1 MPTPITLPA
10 RRSLPSAIYGDDEP
24 VLAGVTVR
32 EDVDRAQLPRFGD
45 DHWDLGATIF
55 RVNARYS
62 NYRLNFA
69 RIADPVT
76 QRLAKEYVI
85 ARLRIHVPGYRAPCG
100 ATSAIRLLRYIQHFA
115 AFLSTRI
122 GAVDLSRIDQ
132 ALLDAYLVHARD
144 GGRRTPNETVKYV
157 EVPIDLHHLS
167 PWLTGG
173 GIGILPW
180 RGRAAHHVAGRPPAP
195 AENATPRIPEPIIGA
210 MLRWSLKY
218 IEVYAPDILAARAEL
233 DALEARCAR
242 LMARD
247 ARTSRAVAKTYRAR
261 VAKWVDARR
270 AAGLG
275 VPIWERAP
283 NAARRIDP
291 LTGREIPPYNLH
303 LMRLHVGAPESGRVS
318 QSEPTARL
326 IDAAAAEL
334 GTEIGGLNTP
344 ISIDT
349 DTGLP
354 WRERFDGLSL
364 AREER
369 MLQAACY
376 VVCAYLTGMRDS
388 EVQAMQPGCVS
399 AVRSADGLVEL
410 YRVRSTVYKR
420 QGARGMMADWIT
432 IEPVARAVAV
442 MEALSAPNR
451 REKGLSSLWVT
462 LKDWPWSND
471 HLGMG
476 ATITLNLF
484 RDGLDARSAD
494 TPAIPRIGD
503 EPWKFTTR
511 QLRRTVAWYIANRPF
526 GTVAGKIQYKH
537 ASVAMF
543 EGYAGSAHTD
553 FRLAVERERALG
565 QLDDIVAHYEA
576 FLRHE
581 GPAGPGATRL
591 RREFARVQDEL
602 GELPGRIMD
611 RKRLRT
617 MLAHLGRTLH
627 VGFLNDCL
635 FDAATALCLNAAPHS
650 ERAAPALSRC
660 SPDRCPNACLTA
672 RHREPWQASIA
683 DGEALL
689 ADRRLS
695 PLQRAAITRDNE
707 RKRRLIAHLMDGD
720 A

>member
-32 EDVDRAQLPRFGD
+32 EDVDRAQLPRLGD
-45 DHWDLGATIF
+45 DHWDLGAIIF

-76 QRLAKEYVI
+76 RRLAKEYVI

-195 AENATPRIPEPIIGA
+195 AENATPRIPAQIIGA

-242 LMARD
+242 LIARD
-247 ARTSRAVAKTYRAR
+247 VRTGRPVAKTYRAR
-261 VAKWVDARR
+261 VAKWLDARR
-270 AAGLG
+270 AAGRG

-283 NAARRIDP
+283 NAARQIDP
-291 LTGREIPPYNLH
+291 LNGREIPPYNLH

-318 QSEPTARL
+318 QSKPTEKL
-326 IDAAAAEL
+326 INEAAFEL
-334 GTEIGGLNTP
+334 GTEIGGLDTP
-344 ISIDT
+344 ISIDP

-369 MLQAACY
+369 MLQGACY

-399 AVRSADGLVEL
+399 AVRSADGLVER
-410 YRVRSTVYKR
+410 YRLRSTVYKR
-420 QGARGMMADWIT
+420 QGARGAKADWIT

-442 MEALSAPNR
+442 MEVLSERNR
-451 REKGLSSLWVT
+451 REKGLSSLWVA

-494 TPAIPRIGD
+494 TPAIPRIGG

-526 GTVAGKIQYKH
+526 GTVAGRSSTSTPRSLCSRAMRARRRPTS
-537 ASVAMF
+537 ASPSNAN
-543 EGYAGSAHTD
+543 AP
-553 FRLAVERERALG
+553 LASSTTSLLITKRSFVTKVRRDLVPRGCDASSRVCRTSLAISRAASWIASG
-565 QLDDIVAHYEA
+565 CAPCSPIS
-576 FLRHE
+576 
-581 GPAGPGATRL
+581 AGPYMWASSMIAFSTPQQRSAL
-591 RREFARVQDEL
+591 ETHPMPNEWR
-602 GELPGRIMD
+602 PPC
-611 RKRLRT
+611 
-617 MLAHLGRTLH
+617 H
-627 VGFLNDCL
+627 
-635 FDAATALCLNAAPHS
+635 DAAPIAARTPV
-650 ERAAPALSRC
+650 
-660 SPDRCPNACLTA
+660 
-672 RHREPWQASIA
+672 
-683 DGEALL
+683 
-689 ADRRLS
+689 
-695 PLQRAAITRDNE
+695 
-707 RKRRLIAHLMDGD
+707 
-720 A
+720 

>member
-1 MPTPITLPA
+1 MPAPITLPA
-10 RRSLPSAIYGDDEP
+10 RPSLPSVIYSDDEP
-24 VLAGVTVR
+24 VLAGVAIR
-32 EDVDRAQLPRFGD
+32 DDADRAQLHRFGD
-45 DHWDLGATIF
+45 DHWDLSAAIF

-76 QRLAKEYVI
+76 RRLAKEYVI
-85 ARLRIHVPGYRAPCG
+85 ARLRIHLPGYRAPCG

-115 AFLSTRI
+115 AFLRTQL
-122 GAVDLSRIDQ
+122 GAVDLGRVDP

-144 GGRRTPNETVKYV
+144 GGRRTPHETVKYV
-157 EVPIDLHHLS
+157 EVPIDLHHLA

-173 GIGILPW
+173 GIGFLPW
-180 RGRAAHHVAGRPPAP
+180 RGRAAHRVAGRPPAP
-195 AENATPRIPEPIIGA
+195 AENATPRIPEPVIGA
-210 MLRWSLKY
+210 MLRWALKY
-218 IEVYAPDILAARAEL
+218 VEIYAPDILAARAEL

-247 ARTSRAVAKTYRAR
+247 QQTGRAVARTYRAR
-261 VAKWVDARR
+261 VAKWLDARR
-270 AAGLG
+270 AAGRG
-275 VPIWERAP
+275 IPIWERAP

-291 LTGREIPPYNLH
+291 LTGQELPPYNLH
-303 LMRLHVGAPESGRVS
+303 LMRLHAGAPESGRVS
-318 QSEPTARL
+318 QSEATARL
-326 IDAAAAEL
+326 IEEMAAEL
-334 GTEIGGLNTP
+334 GTEVGGLDTP
-344 ISIDT
+344 ISIDP
-349 DTGLP
+349 DTGLS

-369 MLQAACY
+369 MLQGACY
-376 VVCAYLTGMRDS
+376 IVCAYLTGMRDS

-399 AVRSADGLVEL
+399 PVRSGDGLVER

-420 QGARGMMADWIT
+420 HGPRGVTADWIT
-432 IEPVARAVAV
+432 IEPVARAVEV
-442 MEALSAPNR
+442 MEVLSARNR
-451 REKGLSSLWVT
+451 KEKGLSSLWVT
-462 LKDWPWSND
+462 LKDWPWSAD

-476 ATITLNLF
+476 ATATLNLF
-484 RDGLDARSAD
+484 RDGLDARSEGG
-494 TPAIPRIGD
+494 PAIPRPGD

-511 QLRRTVAWYIANRPF
+511 QLRRTISWYIANRPF
-526 GTVAGKIQYKH
+526 GTIAGKIQYKH

-543 EGYAGSAHTD
+543 EGYAGSARAD

-576 FLRHE
+576 YLRDE
-581 GPAGPGATRL
+581 GPAGPGAARL
-591 RREFARVQDEL
+591 RREFARVHDEI
-602 GELPGRIMD
+602 GDLPGRIMD

-617 MLAHLGRTLH
+617 TLAHLGRTLH

-635 FDAATALCLNAAPHS
+635 FDAATALCLTDVADP
-650 ERAAPALSRC
+650 ERTAPALSRC

-683 DGEALL
+683 EGEGLL

-695 PLQRAAITRDNE
+695 PLQREAIARDNE
-707 RKRRLIAHLMDGD
+707 RKRRLIAPLIEG
-720 A
+720 AA

>member
-10 RRSLPSAIYGDDEP
+10 RPSRPSAIYGDDEP

-32 EDVDRAQLPRFGD
+32 EDADRAQLPRFGD

-69 RIADPVT
+69 RIANPVT
-76 QRLAKEYVI
+76 RRLAKEYVI
-85 ARLRIHVPGYRAPCG
+85 ARLRIHVPGYRVPCG

-115 AFLSTRI
+115 AFVSTRT

-218 IEVYAPDILAARAEL
+218 LEVYAPDILAARAEL

-247 ARTSRAVAKTYRAR
+247 ARTGRAVAKTYRAR
-261 VAKWVDARR
+261 VSKWLAARR
-270 AAGLG
+270 AAGRG

-318 QSEPTARL
+318 QSEPTAKL
-326 IDAAAAEL
+326 INEAAAEL
-334 GTEIGGLNTP
+334 GTEIGGLDTP
-344 ISIDT
+344 ISIDP

-369 MLQAACY
+369 MLQGACY

-399 AVRSADGLVEL
+399 AVRSDDGLVER

-420 QGARGMMADWIT
+420 QGAHGAKADWIT

-442 MEALSAPNR
+442 MEALSRRNR
-451 REKGLSSLWVT
+451 REKGLSSLWVA

-476 ATITLNLF
+476 ATVTLNLF

-543 EGYAGSAHTD
+543 EGYAGSAQAD

-591 RREFARVQDEL
+591 RREFARVQNEL
-602 GELPGRIMD
+602 GDLPGRIMD

-635 FDAATALCLNAAPHS
+635 FDAATALCLKDPSDAEPT
-650 ERAAPALSRC
+650 APALSRC

-683 DGEALL
+683 EGEAMLG
-689 ADRRLS
+689 DRQLS
-695 PLQRAAITRDNE
+695 PLQRVAITRDNE
-707 RKRRLIAHLMDGD
+707 RKRRLIAPLMDGD

>member
-1 MPTPITLPA
+1 MPGSAKHSPQP
-10 RRSLPSAIYGDDEP
+10 SLPSAIYRDDEP
-24 VLAGVTVR
+24 VLSGIPIR
-32 EDVDRAQLPRFGD
+32 DDVDRAQLPRFGD
-45 DHWDLGATIF
+45 DLWDIGAAIF

-69 RIADPVT
+69 GIADPVT
-76 QRLAKEYVI
+76 RRLAKEYVL

-115 AFLSTRI
+115 AFLHFRI
-122 GAVDLSRIDQ
+122 GAVDLGRVDQ

-144 GGRRTPNETVKYV
+144 GGRRTPHETVKYV

-167 PWLTGG
+167 QWLTDG
-173 GIGILPW
+173 GIGPLPW
-180 RGRAAHHVAGRPPAP
+180 RGRAAHRVAARPPAP

-210 MLRWSLKY
+210 MLRWALKY
-218 IEVYAPDILAARAEL
+218 VEVYSPDILAARAEL

-247 ARTSRAVAKTYRAR
+247 ARTGRAVATTYRAR
-261 VAKWVDARR
+261 VAKWLDARR
-270 AAGLG
+270 ATGRA

-283 NAARRIDP
+283 NVARRVDP
-291 LTGREIPPYNLH
+291 LTGEETPPYNLH
-303 LMRLHVGAPESGRVS
+303 LMRLHAGAPESGRIS

-326 IDAAAAEL
+326 IGAAAAEL
-334 GTEIGGLNTP
+334 GTEIGGLDTP
-344 ISIDT
+344 ISIDP
-349 DTGLP
+349 DIGLP
-354 WRERFDGLSL
+354 WRERFDSLSL

-369 MLQAACY
+369 MLQGACY
-376 VVCAYLTGMRDS
+376 LVCAYLTGMRDS

-399 AVRSADGLVEL
+399 PVRSADGLVER

-420 QGARGMMADWIT
+420 HGARGVQADWIT
-432 IEPVARAVAV
+432 IEPVARAVEV
-442 MEALSAPNR
+442 MEVLSARNR
-451 REKGLSSLWVT
+451 TEKGLSSLWVT
-462 LKDWPWSND
+462 LKDWPWSAD
-471 HLGMG
+471 HLGIG
-476 ATITLNLF
+476 AAPTLNLF
-484 RDGLDARSAD
+484 RDGLDARSEGG
-494 TPAIPRIGD
+494 PAIPRIND

-511 QLRRTVAWYIANRPF
+511 QLRRTIAWYIANRPF

-543 EGYAGSAHTD
+543 EGYAGSTQAD

-576 FLRHE
+576 WLRRE
-581 GPAGPGATRL
+581 GPAGPGAARL
-591 RREFARVQDEL
+591 RREFARVEDEL
-602 GELPGRIMD
+602 GDLPGRIMD
-611 RKRLRT
+611 RKRLRA

-635 FDAATALCLNAAPHS
+635 FDAATALCLLGVSDS
-650 ERAAPALSRC
+650 ERTAPALSRC
-660 SPDRCPNACLTA
+660 GPDRCPNACLTA
-672 RHREPWQASIA
+672 RHLEPWQASIA
-683 DGEALL
+683 EGEALL

-695 PLQRAAITRDNE
+695 PLQRTALLKDNE
-707 RKRRLIAHLMDGD
+707 RKRRLIAPLMDRE

>member
-1 MPTPITLPA
+1 
-10 RRSLPSAIYGDDEP
+10 
-24 VLAGVTVR
+24 
-32 EDVDRAQLPRFGD
+32 
-45 DHWDLGATIF
+45 
-55 RVNARYS
+55 
-62 NYRLNFA
+62 
-69 RIADPVT
+69 
-76 QRLAKEYVI
+76 
-85 ARLRIHVPGYRAPCG
+85 
-100 ATSAIRLLRYIQHFA
+100 LRYIQHFVE
-115 AFLSTRI
+115 FVSTRA
-122 GAVDLSRIDQ
+122 GTVDLRRIDQ
-132 ALLDAYLVHARD
+132 ALLDCYLAHAHD

-167 PWLTGG
+167 PWLTDG
-173 GIGILPW
+173 GIGFLPW
-180 RGRAAHHVAGRPPAP
+180 RGRAAHRVAGRPPAP
-195 AENATPRIPEPIIGA
+195 AENATPRIPEPIIAA

-218 IEVYAPDILAARAEL
+218 VEVFAPDILAARAEL
-233 DALEARCAR
+233 DALEDRCDR
-242 LMARD
+242 MMAQD
-247 ARTSRAVAKTYRAR
+247 ASTGRAAAKTYRAR
-261 VAKWVDARR
+261 MAKWLDERR
-270 AAGLG
+270 INGRG

-283 NAARRIDP
+283 NVARRIDP
-291 LTGREIPPYNLH
+291 ETGAETSPYNLH
-303 LMRLHVGAPESGRVS
+303 LMRLHTGAPESGRIS

-326 IDAAAAEL
+326 IDQAAAEL
-334 GTEIGGLNTP
+334 GTEIGGFDTP
-344 ISIDT
+344 ISIDP

-354 WRERFDGLSL
+354 WRQRFDGLSL

-369 MLQAACY
+369 MLQGACY

-399 AVRSADGLVEL
+399 AERSADGLVER

-420 QGARGMMADWIT
+420 QGARGVTADWIT

-442 MEALSAPNR
+442 MEGLSARNR

-462 LKDWPWSND
+462 LKYWPWSAD
-471 HLGMG
+471 HLGIG
-476 ATITLNLF
+476 ATATLNLF
-484 RDGLDARSAD
+484 RDGLDARSGD
-494 TPAIPRIGD
+494 GPIIPRVED
-503 EPWKFTTR
+503 ELWKFTTR
-511 QLRRTVAWYIANRPF
+511 QFRRTIAWYIANRPF
-526 GTVAGKIQYKH
+526 GTIAGKIQYKH

-543 EGYAGSAHTD
+543 EGYAGSAHAD

-591 RREFARVQDEL
+591 RREFVRVQDEL
-602 GELPGRIMD
+602 GDLPGRVMD

-635 FDAATALCLNAAPHS
+635 FDAATALCLTASPDT
-650 ERAAPALSRC
+650 ERTAPALSRC

-683 DGEALL
+683 EGEALL
-689 ADRRLS
+689 AERRLS
-695 PLQRAAITRDNE
+695 PLQRAAIAHDND
-707 RKRRLIAHLMDGD
+707 RKRRLIAPLTDGD